1 MVISS
6 NHGNTYQ
13 MDHFDSF
20 LVLIEKTE
28 KIKKRSRISVTRSGD
43 FLDIGQFF
51 KLFRQLL

>member
-28 KIKKRSRISVTRSGD
+28 KIKKEVEDQCDQIWR
-43 FLDIGQFF
+43 FF
-51 KLFRQLL
+51 GHWAIF